1 MMARGKITAGAVV
14 GAAAVAGAVLL
25 WPSADA
31 TAKPPTSD
39 QIKASAHAAL
49 DHSLAEGR
57 TARQVIVGKGYSPSD
72 ELCQAV
78 WDRKDKA
85 EQRALLY
92 AEWMHGCADAPAP

>member
-1 MMARGKITAGAVV
+1 MMTRGKITAGAVV
-14 GAAAVAGAVLL
+14 CAAAVAGVVLM

-31 TAKPPTSD
+31 ASQPPTSN
-39 QIKASAHAAL
+39 QIKASAQAAL
-49 DHSLAEGR
+49 DHSLSEGR

-78 WDRKDKA
+78 WDRKAKA